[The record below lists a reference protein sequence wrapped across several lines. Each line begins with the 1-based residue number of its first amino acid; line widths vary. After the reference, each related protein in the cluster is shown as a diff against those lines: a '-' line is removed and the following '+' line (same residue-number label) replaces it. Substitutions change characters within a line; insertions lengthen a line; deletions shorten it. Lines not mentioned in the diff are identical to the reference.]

1 MFFNTPSI
9 HTEKK
14 QYLTHIVGEYICDI
28 ISCYFYIIFLHFRL
42 KMAANISNIK
52 NIIPRLNANILVQ
65 NCVARRCFAS
75 SVGASDAPYSS
86 NDEIAPRI
94 RNRNPMNLEMMQ
106 LGKNSNMNNVQTSII
121 LKINS
126 PY

>member
-1 MFFNTPSI
+1 
-9 HTEKK
+9 
-14 QYLTHIVGEYICDI
+14 
-28 ISCYFYIIFLHFRL
+28 
-42 KMAANISNIK
+42 MAANLSNIRS
-52 NIIPRLNANILVQ
+52 IIPRLNANILVQ

-106 LGKNSNMNNVQTSII
+106 LGKNSNINIVFKRDIFILLLTFFCQSQTI
-121 LKINS
+121 L
-126 PY
+126 